1 MKTMKFY
8 AAVCAA
14 MLVGLTDVKAQEPDT
29 LRVVE
34 INIKNSDSLNV
45 KDTLKMKKL
54 KTGKVE
60 KAVVN
65 GYQKVEDTT
74 VVGYNAV
81 ENFFV
86 KTYQKVENWF
96 VDTFLEDAK

>member
-1 MKTMKFY
+1 MNMKKIY

-14 MLVGLTDVKAQEPDT
+14 MLVGLADAKAQEPDT
-29 LRVVE
+29 TGVAGTTIE
-34 INIKNSDSLNV
+34 NIDSLNV
-45 KDTLKMKKL
+45 KDTISMKKL

-74 VVGYNAV
+74 VAGYNAV

-86 KTYQKVENWF
+86 KTYKKVENWF
-96 VDTFLEDAK
+96 VDTFLEDK

>member
-14 MLVGLTDVKAQEPDT
+14 MLVGLTDVKAQEPDS
-29 LRVVE
+29 LRVLE
-34 INIKNSDSLNV
+34 IKIENGDSLNV

-54 KTGKVE
+54 KTGKIE
-60 KAVVN
+60 KTVVN

-74 VVGYNAV
+74 VAGYNAV

-86 KTYQKVENWF
+86 KAYKKIENWF
-96 VDTFLEDAK
+96 VDTFLEDK

>member
-1 MKTMKFY
+1 MRTMKFY

-14 MLVGLTDVKAQEPDT
+14 MLIGLADAGAQEPDS

-34 INIKNSDSLNV
+34 IKIENSDSLNV

-54 KTGKVE
+54 KTGKIE

-74 VVGYNAV
+74 VSGYNAV

-86 KTYQKVENWF
+86 KAYKKVENWF
-96 VDTFLEDAK
+96 VDTFLEEK